1 MPTNRVAATAS
12 AVALT
17 LATNIAVVTVTPAGG
32 GAGLGNQVSPGLSV
46 LVKATV
52 AITGAVS
59 ATNATVSIVRGA
71 AAGGTSILPSN
82 PVVPVTTGA
91 TDTTIV
97 VEGIETAANFN
108 ANNGVYTL
116 VVNQAGAATT
126 ARIATIELQPLA
138 GGV

>member
-1 MPTNRVAATAS
+1 MSANRVANTA
-12 AVALT
+12 AGVALT
-17 LATNIAVVTVTPAGG
+17 LTTNVAVVTVIPQPP
-32 GAGLGNQVSPGLSV
+32 GNQVNAGTV
-46 LVKATV
+46 LVRASV
-52 AITGAVS
+52 AVTGAAS

-71 AAGGTSILPSN
+71 AAGGVSILAGN

-108 ANNGVYTL
+108 AANGIYTL
-116 VVNQAGAATT
+116 VINQAGAATT

-138 GGV
+138 GSV